1 VLESDIIPYHLSSP
15 PGERIV
21 VLAPHPDDETLG
33 CGGTIRL
40 LRKSGKK
47 VKVLFLTS
55 GDQADPSNKLSK
67 ILHSENP
74 PNPPLLKGGEGGFS
88 DRSHL
93 TEYAILREREAIK
106 AMKILGVS
114 DYEFLR
120 FPDRKLDIYFESA
133 LGRLLE
139 IMKQYAADIIYSPS
153 MIELNPDHRTTA
165 ALAMDIQKIVMKTD
179 APSPLPPPRG
189 GRARA
194 GVVPVKILFYEV
206 ATPLRPN
213 VLIDITSTH
222 KSKRKAVK
230 TYESQLRITPYLTY
244 IAALNEVR
252 TLTVSGAK
260 VVEAFWMAEFPL
272 RAEDITGWLSYQTP
286 VS

>member
-55 GDQADPSNKLSK
+55 GDQADPSNPASK
-67 ILHSENP
+67 IHHAEEHITDYS
-74 PNPPLLKGGEGGFS
+74 
-88 DRSHL
+88 
-93 TEYAILREREAIK
+93 ILREREAIK